1 MWSVQGDPP
10 SSLSLRGSQ
19 WASNAAAAGA
29 GCQTTRCPLN
39 LGPTVRSPCF
49 KGATWE
55 RSVSALVQG
64 AERNEKEK
72 KKATRQAWGGM
83 IVYRRLKSLTCIEIS
98 SIL

>member
-55 RSVSALVQG
+55 RSVNAHNQ
-64 AERNEKEK
+64 NTKQKKKEK
-72 KKATRQAWGGM
+72 KKASRQAWRGERG
-83 IVYRRLKSLTCIEIS
+83 YRRLKSLTCNEIS